1 MSDKI
6 ASDTLRSWVDLYSD
20 KMFSWAFY
28 KIGNKEQAED
38 LVQDSFLAAF
48 QSIQTFEGKSDPKTW
63 LFGILN
69 NKIADYFRKAY
80 KSPIIPESTLN
91 SESGDLNKYFDEEG
105 SWRKEHRPM
114 EWSFDNLHLLDNTEF
129 TKALNGCL
137 GKLPTQW
144 YAAIQL
150 KYIANKNGEI
160 ICQELQI
167 TPTNFWQ
174 ILHRA
179 KLQLRKC
186 LEIHW
191 FKN

>member
-1 MSDKI
+1 MSDKN
-6 ASDTLRSWVDLYSD
+6 ASDILKSWVELYSD
-20 KMFSWAFY
+20 KMYSWAFY

-38 LVQDSFLAAF
+38 IVQDSFMAAF
-48 QSIQTFEGKSDPKTW
+48 QSFQNFQGKSDPKTW

-80 KSPIIPESTLN
+80 KSPIVAETNQNTES
-91 SESGDLNKYFDEEG
+91 DYLNKYFDGDG
-105 SWRKEHRPM
+105 SWRKEQRPH
-114 EWSFDNLHLLDNTEF
+114 EWQLENMHLLDNAEF
-129 TKALNGCL
+129 TKALEGCL
-137 GKLPTQW
+137 GKLPVQW
-144 YAAIQL
+144 YSAVQL
-150 KYIANKNGEI
+150 KYISNKNGEL

-167 TPTNFWQ
+167 TASNFWQ

-186 LEIHW
+186 LEFHW

>member
-1 MSDKI
+1 MSDKN
-6 ASDTLRSWVDLYSD
+6 ASEILKSWVELYSD
-20 KMFSWAFY
+20 KMYSWAFY

-38 LVQDSFLAAF
+38 IVQDCFMAAF
-48 QSIQTFEGKSDPKTW
+48 QSVQKFEGKSDSKTW

-80 KSPIIPESTLN
+80 KSPIVAENNQSLQDDFFN
-91 SESGDLNKYFDEEG
+91 HYFDGEG
-105 SWRKEHRPM
+105 SWRKEQRPQDWEM
-114 EWSFDNLHLLDNTEF
+114 DNIHLLDNAEF
-129 TKALNGCL
+129 TRVLNGCL

-144 YAAIQL
+144 HSVVQL
-150 KYIANKNGEI
+150 KYISNKNGDL

-167 TPTNFWQ
+167 TASNFWQ

-186 LEIHW
+186 LEFHW